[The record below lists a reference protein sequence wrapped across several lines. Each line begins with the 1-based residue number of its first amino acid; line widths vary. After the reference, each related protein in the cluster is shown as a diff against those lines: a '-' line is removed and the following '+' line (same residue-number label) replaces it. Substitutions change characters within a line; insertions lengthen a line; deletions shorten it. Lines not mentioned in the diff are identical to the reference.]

1 MAEETTNITEE
12 QQNTNNSGYIYLI
25 IEREFINS
33 NQEIY
38 RLGKTKKTI
47 QALSASYPLS
57 SRICI
62 YILCN
67 DYNNIEKEL
76 YKLFK
81 EHYKQRLDIGYNYF
95 EGNSSKMK
103 GDIMNKANN

>member
-47 QALSASYPLS
+47 QALSASYPVS

-76 YKLFK
+76 YKIFK
-81 EHYKQRLDIGYNYF
+81 ENYKQRLDIGYNYF

-103 GDIMNKANN
+103 DDIMRKANN

>member
-1 MAEETTNITEE
+1 MAEETTNSTEE
-12 QQNTNNSGYIYLI
+12 TQQHNNSGYIYLI

-103 GDIMNKANN
+103 DDIMNKANC

>member
-1 MAEETTNITEE
+1 MTEETSNTSQE
-12 QQNTNNSGYIYLI
+12 QQNNNNSGYIYLI

-81 EHYKQRLDIGYNYF
+81 QNYKQRLDIGYNYF

-103 GDIMNKANN
+103 DDIMNKANC